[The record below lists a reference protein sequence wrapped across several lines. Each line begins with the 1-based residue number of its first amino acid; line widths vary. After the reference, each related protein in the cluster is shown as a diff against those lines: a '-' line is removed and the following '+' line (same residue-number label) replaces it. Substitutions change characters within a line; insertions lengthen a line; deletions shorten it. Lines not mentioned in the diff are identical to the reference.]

1 MVDVSYLML
10 IMEHKEHALF
20 DIGTR
25 NRNHGSLLQAT
36 IGCQIFLPADSVRY
50 LRVFKP
56 SLSVLSGLRFSVHS
70 RLFRFAFEPS
80 VLSGFRFSVDSHLFC
95 LPQSP
100 PHCFMHGKELDLF
113 FSSRDPFQAIPTPPS
128 PRSGQMDARSLQSL
142 VTGDGISG
150 ECSLLFSPSI
160 SSL

>member
-1 MVDVSYLML
+1 MVVCCKPPLVVRSFYQPNSM
-10 IMEHKEHALF
+10 
-20 DIGTR
+20 
-25 NRNHGSLLQAT
+25 
-36 IGCQIFLPADSVRY
+36 RY
-50 LRVFKP
+50 LRVIKP
-56 SLSVLSGLRFSVHS
+56 SLSVLSGFRFSVHS

-80 VLSGFRFSVDSHLFC
+80 ILSGCRFSVHSRLFRLPLNPASCLDSHSLLILIFFVC
-95 LPQSP
+95 LSPP

-128 PRSGQMDARSLQSL
+128 PRSGQTDARSLQSL
-142 VTGDGISG
+142 VTGDRISG